1 MFRTLEEQK
10 MDLVELYLEG
20 KADLWYQNF
29 KKDRG
34 VVQWKDFYSELCKRF
49 STVGEEDAVK
59 EFNKLS

>member
-1 MFRTLEEQK
+1 